1 MDAVVLFFILGALAG
16 ALKAELRL
24 PPAIYELVSAI
35 LLLAIGLKGGIELSK
50 HLDVSLLWQCLAV
63 IGLGITLTLLAFA
76 ILRVAG
82 RIARPDAAAI
92 AAHYGSVSVATFAV
106 GSAYLLA
113 RGIAF
118 DGQVALFLALLE
130 IPGILV
136 GIWLGR
142 AAGAST
148 DWKPLLRE
156 TLLGKS
162 IVLLVGGLLIG
173 WIAGPKGIEPIAPLF
188 IDLFKGVLA
197 LFLLEMGLI
206 AADQF
211 ATFRRHGWF
220 LAGFAIAAPLAFSV
234 LGALLGY
241 ALGLSIG
248 GITLM
253 ATLAAS
259 ASYIAAPAAVRTGI
273 PQANAGLSLTAV
285 LGITFPF
292 NILIGIPLYERLAR
306 WIVGDAAGA

>member
-1 MDAVVLFFILGALAG
+1 MDAVVLFFILGAVAG
-16 ALKAELRL
+16 LLKTDLRL
-24 PPAIYELVSAI
+24 PPAVYDLVSAI
-35 LLLAIGLKGGIELSK
+35 LLLAIGLKGGVELSK
-50 HLDVSLLWQCLAV
+50 HLSVSLLWQCIAVLA
-63 IGLGITLTLLAFA
+63 LGVTLTLLAFA
-76 ILRVAG
+76 ILRGFG

-106 GSAYLLA
+106 GSAYLLS
-113 RGIAF
+113 RGVSF

-142 AAGAST
+142 AAGAGLH
-148 DWKPLLRE
+148 WKPLLRE

-162 IVLLVGGLLIG
+162 VVLLLGGLLIG
-173 WIAGPKGIEPIAPLF
+173 WIAGPEGVKPIAPLF

-206 AADQF
+206 AADQL
-211 ATFRRHGWF
+211 TSFRRHGWF
-220 LAGFAIAAPLAFSV
+220 LAGFAVVVPLCFAV
-234 LGALLGY
+234 LGALLGHW
-241 ALGLSIG
+241 LGLSIG
-248 GITLM
+248 GVTLM

-273 PQANAGLSLTAV
+273 PEANAGLSLTAV

-292 NILIGIPLYERLAR
+292 NILVGIPLYERMAR
-306 WIVGDAAGA
+306 WFVGNAAGG